1 MLNEQKLLTF
11 FQATDKV
18 WKWANITGPNR
29 ITFALESVCARFM
42 QRFRF
47 LFFPV
52 LIWLIDSFRR

>member
-11 FQATDKV
+11 FATDKV

-29 ITFALESVCARFM
+29 ITFALEWCARFM

-47 LFFPV
+47 KP
-52 LIWLIDSFRR
+52 SFSVRI